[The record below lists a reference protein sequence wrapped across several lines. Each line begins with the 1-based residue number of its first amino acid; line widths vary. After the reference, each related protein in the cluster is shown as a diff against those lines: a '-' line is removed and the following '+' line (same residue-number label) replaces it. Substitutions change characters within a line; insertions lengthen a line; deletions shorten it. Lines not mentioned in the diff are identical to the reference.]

1 MDGAKASRDAAAVDL
16 SFSQILEVRSTLHQQ
31 QRRRHKPPGVNGR
44 LPRPPPQQ
52 VRRFPPPPPG
62 TPSTFLENEEDGPPA
77 YGNGMLDSVY
87 EGSEDML
94 EESEEEARGGTSI
107 DMDSTTSDEDW
118 TNGDDGQLGQD
129 MYRFV
134 QPRRL
139 SSWVQDDA
147 VFACF
152 KCHTVFSMLIRK
164 HHCRACGRIFCSACS
179 SQRVVIPGD
188 YEATPV
194 SPAYNSLTTNAS
206 DLIGNISW
214 YLTSYSSPNAAAA
227 GTDLSGSSVIRRS
240 QSFIDSGTLTVE
252 EQQEKFLKGVQRLQE
267 NNVITKFTPG
277 RSRSGSSSS
286 SLSSSGASTAP
297 THRSIPVPEGS
308 VMQRVCDDCACSLQ
322 QRRHHYN
329 TVKVFE
335 LCEFDL
341 QELRTLGQVCRKWH
355 RATIM
360 CLSMFRQI
368 QYYLPTHRLSERE
381 KKMLIINRKF
391 LGGHTKWLLQLVKAV
406 DFSEEDEA
414 EHFIAN
420 LTESEVDGPCSVQRR
435 LERNSKL
442 VDEVLELLQQE
453 RKHKCMLTMCS
464 RLCKPQIGSVDAL
477 EILADETI
485 YNHRL
490 RALAVD
496 ALLKTASENEWWSYL
511 HVLLHSLSVE
521 TNASGSKL
529 GQALIRQAQCDIR
542 FCYDLYWGLTVMA
555 EDPSCRRKFDGMKQR
570 LLLTLAQFKDK
581 SSNGRVME
589 SREFGSDDIA
599 EQLLRGQEL
608 IDLMWKIP
616 PRIPVE
622 DARRILEASV
632 QKSSLGTS
640 TDTKAD
646 SNSETST
653 LGEWPL
659 LRLPVDPQVKVS
671 GIDYKKTEVKRS
683 AEAPMIITCTGV
695 TCEEDDSED
704 STDASKSQRNT
715 WSRRTHKLPHYRLM
729 YKRDDLRKDSI
740 VQNIINVMY
749 LILKQET
756 KLDIPLVTYR
766 VLPTSSFDG
775 LIEIVENA
783 HTLYSIIRD
792 HEKIMNFLHHHNG
805 HRTLLDISSSFRES
819 LAAYTV
825 ITFLLGVGDRHA
837 DNVMLTKDGILF
849 HIDYGFILGKDPK
862 PLQPPM
868 RLDHYMIEALG
879 GTQTPQF
886 EQFKQLCVI
895 AFNCLR
901 RHVSLFMIMLTLVV
915 KALPEITDFGVNYT
929 QSDLEAFVIERFLP
943 GQSDEEA
950 ATALM
955 LRMEGKLNE
964 RIGLKLNDFVHAHA
978 NEKTVSKGMTSV
990 GSSVKIGVEAVEA
1003 TVSTVASSLTS
1014 GASSI
1019 YKYMWGEPQ
1028 R

>member
-1 MDGAKASRDAAAVDL
+1 
-16 SFSQILEVRSTLHQQ
+16 
-31 QRRRHKPPGVNGR
+31 
-44 LPRPPPQQ
+44 
-52 VRRFPPPPPG
+52 
-62 TPSTFLENEEDGPPA
+62 
-77 YGNGMLDSVY
+77 MLDSVY

-94 EESEEEARGGTSI
+94 EESE
-107 DMDSTTSDEDW
+107 DEPSRRLLGSSAEDDDW
-118 TNGDDGQLGQD
+118 ANGDDGQLGQD
-129 MYRFV
+129 VYRFV

-152 KCHTVFSMLIRK
+152 KCHTVFSLLVRK
-164 HHCRACGRIFCSACS
+164 HHCRACGRIFCAACS

-194 SPAYNSLTTNAS
+194 SPAYNALTTNAS
-206 DLIGNISW
+206 DLIGNIGW
-214 YLTSYSSPNAAAA
+214 YLLSYSSPNAAGADSA
-227 GTDLSGSSVIRRS
+227 GKLAQPFADSGSLRLSPE
-240 QSFIDSGTLTVE
+240 D
-252 EQQEKFLKGVQRLQE
+252 QQQTFLKDVQRLQE
-267 NNVITKFTPG
+267 TNVISKFTPN
-277 RSRSGSSSS
+277 RSRSASASS
-286 SLSSSGASTAP
+286 SLSSSGALTVPS
-297 THRSIPVPEGS
+297 SMGSMPVPDGS
-308 VMQRVCDDCACSLQ
+308 VMQRVCDDCACALQ

-360 CLSMFRQI
+360 SLSMFRQI

-406 DFSEEDEA
+406 DFSEENET
-414 EHFIAN
+414 EHLGTDMTASDI
-420 LTESEVDGPCSVQRR
+420 ESPRTAQTRR
-435 LERNSKL
+435 EKNSQL
-442 VDEVLELLQQE
+442 IDEVMELLQQE

-464 RLCKPQIGSVDAL
+464 RLCKPKIGSVDAL

-485 YNHRL
+485 RNHQL
-490 RALAVD
+490 RAMAVD
-496 ALLKTASENEWWSYL
+496 ALLKTATENEWWSYL
-511 HVLLHSLSVE
+511 QVLLHSLSVE
-521 TNASGSKL
+521 SNAAGSKL
-529 GQALIRQAQCDIR
+529 GESLIRQAQCDIR

-570 LLLTLAQFKDK
+570 LLLTLVQFKDK
-581 SSNGRVME
+581 SSGGRLVE
-589 SREFGSDDIA
+589 SRKFTNDDIA

-608 IDLMWKIP
+608 VDLMWKIP

-622 DARRILEASV
+622 DVRRILQASI
-632 QKSSLGTS
+632 QKSSLGIS
-640 TDTKAD
+640 TDDKKSSKSSQQVGNA
-646 SNSETST
+646 EQ
-653 LGEWPL
+653 EWPL

-671 GIDYKKTEVKRS
+671 GINYKKIEVKRS

-695 TCEEDDSED
+695 DREEESENSAD
-704 STDASKSQRNT
+704 STTESQRNT
-715 WSRRTHKLPHYRLM
+715 WSRRTHKLTHYRLM

-756 KLDIPLVTYR
+756 RLDIPLVTYR

-792 HEKIMNFLHHHNG
+792 HGTIMNFLHHHNG
-805 HRTLLDISSSFRES
+805 HRTLSDISSSFRES

-879 GTQTPQF
+879 GTQTQQF

-943 GQSDEEA
+943 GQSDDEA

-964 RIGLKLNDFVHAHA
+964 RIGMKLSDFVHAHS

-1003 TVSTVASSLTS
+1003 TVSTVASSFTS

-1019 YKYMWGEPQ
+1019 YKYMWGSGPQ

>member
-1 MDGAKASRDAAAVDL
+1 MYSRETSSDAAAVDL
-16 SFSQILEVRSTLHQQ
+16 SFSQILEARSTLHQQ
-31 QRRRHKPPGVNGR
+31 QRRRRKPPAASA
-44 LPRPPPQQ
+44 PDSIPPAPQT
-52 VRRFPPPPPG
+52 RRFPPPRSN
-62 TPSTFLENEEDGPPA
+62 PSGFHKTEDDGAPA

-94 EESEEEARGGTSI
+94 EESAEQERR
-107 DMDSTTSDEDW
+107 DSVEDEDW
-118 TNGDDGQLGQD
+118 ATGDDGQLGQD

-152 KCHTVFSMLIRK
+152 KCHTVFSLLVRK
-164 HHCRACGRIFCSACS
+164 HHCRACGRIFCSSCS

-188 YEATPV
+188 YEATPTA
-194 SPAYNSLTTNAS
+194 PAFNSLTTNAS

-214 YLTSYSSPNAAAA
+214 YLTSYSSPNAA
-227 GTDLSGSSVIRRS
+227 DMNGSTIRHS
-240 QSFIDSGTLTVE
+240 QSFHDSGSLRMTLE
-252 EQQEKFLKGVQRLQE
+252 EEQEKFLKDIQRLQE
-267 NNVITKFTPG
+267 NNVITKFTPNRG
-277 RSRSGSSSS
+277 RSGSASS
-286 SLSSSGASTAP
+286 SLSSSGVSTAGSA
-297 THRSIPVPEGS
+297 HGSMPVPDGS
-308 VMQRVCDDCACSLQ
+308 VTQRVCDDCACALQ

-406 DFSEEDEA
+406 DFSEENET
-414 EHFIAN
+414 ELFIAN
-420 LTESEVDGPCSVQRR
+420 MTESDIESPTSARR
-435 LERNSKL
+435 RHEENTQLI
-442 VDEVLELLQQE
+442 DDVLELLHQD

-464 RLCKPQIGSVDAL
+464 RLCKPKIGSVDAL

-485 YNHRL
+485 YNQRL
-490 RALAVD
+490 RAMAVD
-496 ALLKTASENEWWSYL
+496 ALLKTATENEWWSYL
-511 HVLLHSLSVE
+511 QVLLHSLSVE
-521 TNASGSKL
+521 SNASGSKL
-529 GQALIRQAQCDIR
+529 GQSLIRQAQCDIR

-570 LLLTLAQFKDK
+570 LLLTLAQFNNQ
-581 SSNGRVME
+581 SSNGRLVE
-589 SREFGSDDIA
+589 SRKLVNDDIA

-608 IDLMWKIP
+608 VDLLWKIP

-622 DARRILEASV
+622 DVRRILQAAIK
-632 QKSSLGTS
+632 KSSLSTS
-640 TDTKAD
+640 TDGSKPSD
-646 SNSETST
+646 SKVSPSIEQ
-653 LGEWPL
+653 EWPL

-671 GIDYKKTEVKRS
+671 GINYAKIEVKRS
-683 AEAPMIITCTGV
+683 AEAPMIITYTGV
-695 TCEEDDSED
+695 DREEEEAED
-704 STDASKSQRNT
+704 SADANAESQRNT
-715 WSRRTHKLPHYRLM
+715 WSRRTQKLPHYRLM

-756 KLDIPLVTYR
+756 RLDIPLVTYR

-792 HEKIMNFLHHHNG
+792 HGTIMNFLHHYNG
-805 HRTLLDISSSFRES
+805 HRTLSDISSSFRES

-879 GTQTPQF
+879 GTQTQQF

-943 GQSDEEA
+943 GQSDDEA

-964 RIGLKLNDFVHAHA
+964 RIGLKLSDFVHAHS

-1019 YKYMWGEPQ
+1019 YKYMWGGPE

>member
-1 MDGAKASRDAAAVDL
+1 MYSQDASPSAVDL
-16 SFSQILEVRSTLHQQ
+16 SFSQILEARSSLQQ
-31 QRRRHKPPGVNGR
+31 QQKRRRQPPASTGR
-44 LPRPPPQQ
+44 APQP
-52 VRRFPPPPPG
+52 VRRFPPPT
-62 TPSTFLENEEDGPPA
+62 TPSSFLDGAEDAGPPA
-77 YGNGMLDSVY
+77 YGGGMLDSVY

-94 EESEEEARGGTSI
+94 EESEDDARRSVH
-107 DMDSTTSDEDW
+107 MDSSAEDEDW
-118 TNGDDGQLGQD
+118 ATGDDGQLGQD

-152 KCHTVFSMLIRK
+152 RCHTVFSLLVRK

-214 YLTSYSSPNAAAA
+214 YLTSYSSPSASSGAVDGLGARHA
-227 GTDLSGSSVIRRS
+227 QSFADSGSLRLSP
-240 QSFIDSGTLTVE
+240 E
-252 EQQEKFLKGVQRLQE
+252 EQQEKFLKDVQRLQE
-267 NNVITKFTPG
+267 NNVISRFTPN
-277 RSRSGSSSS
+277 RARSGSASS
-286 SLSSSGASTAP
+286 SLSSSGALATPTA
-297 THRSIPVPEGS
+297 HGAMPVPDGS
-308 VMQRVCDDCACSLQ
+308 VMQRVCDDCACALQ

-406 DFSEEDEA
+406 DFSEEDE
-414 EHFIAN
+414 
-420 LTESEVDGPCSVQRR
+420 TEYLGTDMTASDVESPQGARR
-435 LERNSKL
+435 RRERNSQL
-442 VDEVLELLQQE
+442 VDDVMELLQQQ

-485 YNHRL
+485 CNHRL
-490 RALAVD
+490 RAMAVD
-496 ALLKTASENEWWSYL
+496 ALLKNATENEWWSYL
-511 HVLLHSLSVE
+511 QVLLHSLSVE
-521 TNASGSKL
+521 SNAAGSKL
-529 GQALIRQAQCDIR
+529 GESLIRQAQCDIR

-581 SSNGRVME
+581 SSGGRLVE
-589 SREFGSDDIA
+589 SRKFANDDIA

-608 IDLMWKIP
+608 VDIMWKIP

-622 DARRILEASV
+622 DVRRILQTSIK
-632 QKSSLGTS
+632 KSSLGTS
-640 TDTKAD
+640 TDDRK
-646 SNSETST
+646 S
-653 LGEWPL
+653 GESAQEVANGEQKWPL

-671 GIDYKKTEVKRS
+671 GVNYKKIEVKRS

-695 TCEEDDSED
+695 DREEEGEY
-704 STDASKSQRNT
+704 STD
-715 WSRRTHKLPHYRLM
+715 
-729 YKRDDLRKDSI
+729 DSI

-756 KLDIPLVTYR
+756 RLDIPLVTYR

-792 HEKIMNFLHHHNG
+792 HGTIMNFLHHYNG
-805 HRTLLDISSSFRES
+805 HRTLSDISSSFRES

-879 GTQTPQF
+879 GTQTQQF

-943 GQSDEEA
+943 GQSDDEA

-964 RIGLKLNDFVHAHA
+964 RIGMKLSDFVHAHS

-1019 YKYMWGEPQ
+1019 YKYMWGSGPQ